1 MSAGFEL
8 APFLVTAVLVAVCLI
23 LLIWDCKK

>member
-8 APFLVTAVLVAVCLI
+8 APFLVSVALAAICLI
-23 LLIWDCKK
+23 LLITKGK

>member
-8 APFLVTAVLVAVCLI
+8 APFLVPTALAVVCLI
-23 LLIWDCKK
+23 LLIMKGK